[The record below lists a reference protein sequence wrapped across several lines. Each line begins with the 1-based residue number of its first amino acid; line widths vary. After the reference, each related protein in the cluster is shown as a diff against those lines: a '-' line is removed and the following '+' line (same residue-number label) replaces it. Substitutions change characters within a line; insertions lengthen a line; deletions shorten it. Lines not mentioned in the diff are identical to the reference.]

1 MCCVCTERCGK
12 WKTHS
17 VVSAETRPTTATD
30 LVSIYKKRK
39 HTKKCFLKDEPS
51 FRGNARAT
59 PPTLCWSPHISK
71 AAPRACWVKGPWLHK
86 GLRLYELSQKR
97 VQPSKERGAACA
109 LQRLQQ
115 NAVMGAQQ
123 ELQEMTPRPE
133 ESEIIRR
140 CERET
145 TNVITF
151 KLSSL

>member
-1 MCCVCTERCGK
+1 MFAQ
-12 WKTHS
+12 
-17 VVSAETRPTTATD
+17 SAAGSGRHTLWCQRRRDPRLRRISFPFT
-30 LVSIYKKRK
+30 KKRK
-39 HTKKCFLKDEPS
+39 HTKKCFLKDELS

-97 VQPSKERGAACA
+97 VQPSEERGAACA

-123 ELQEMTPRPE
+123 ELQETTPRPE